1 MRRAA
6 TVGGIGILAAAGIAL
21 GAVVVASYLASLLA
35 VAGVLWVARL

>member
-1 MRRAA
+1 MRTVG

-21 GAVVVASYLASLLA
+21 GAVLVASYLAALLA